1 MRAITNYIILL
12 FAGPLALISGGCKK
26 FVDIPPPTT
35 QIETESLFSD
45 GASAQSAANGVYAQ
59 ITLNSL
65 TMLNGGVT
73 LHAGLSADE
82 LQNTT
87 SDLSLDQYLNNA
99 LVPNEQY
106 VSSRLWSSAY
116 KSIYQA
122 NAVLEG
128 LQQSTKIADSI
139 KNQLRGEMLVVRSV
153 EYFYLANLFGDVPL
167 VLSTDYKKNAVMP
180 RTGTDKIYQQLVAD
194 LTDAKNLIKDV
205 YPSANRARPNKWTAA
220 ALLARVY
227 LYTAKWQEAENESSG
242 VINSG
247 MYSLVSLAT
256 VFQSMNSA
264 ETIWQ
269 MARDNNNT
277 SEGQN
282 FIPSST
288 SVKPVYALT
297 PFLLNAFQSGDGR
310 RSQWL
315 SSNTVGGMTYYYPYK
330 YKARLSTP
338 ASEYYI
344 VLRLAEQYLIRAEA
358 RAQQNELP
366 AAVSD
371 LNLIR
376 NRAGLAPLPS
386 TLSQAQVLAAVSQE
400 RQTEL
405 FSEWGNRWLDLKR
418 TGKID
423 AVLSAEKTGWKPS
436 SALYPVP
443 QLEIQA
449 NPYLVQNP
457 GY

>member
-1 MRAITNYIILL
+1 MRVTNHIFRFTLPLVLL
-12 FAGPLALISGGCKK
+12 LGSCKK
-26 FVDIPPPTT
+26 FVDVPSPTT
-35 QIETESLFSD
+35 QLQTGSVFADGPSAVSAVNGLYSL
-45 GASAQSAANGVYAQ
+45 V
-59 ITLNSL
+59 TLNSL
-65 TMLNGGVT
+65 TILNGGMT
-73 LHAGLSADE
+73 IHAGLSADE

-87 SDLSLDQYLNNA
+87 SDLSLDQYVNNA
-99 LVPNEQY
+99 LVPTEQY
-106 VSSRLWSSAY
+106 LSSRLWSSAY

-122 NAVLEG
+122 NAILEG
-128 LQQSTKIADSI
+128 LGQSTTIADSV
-139 KNQLRGEMLVVRSV
+139 KKQLRGEMLTFRSL
-153 EYFYLANLFGDVPL
+153 EYFYLGNLFGDVPL
-167 VLSTDYKKNAVMP
+167 VISTDYRKTAAMP
-180 RTGTDKIYQQLVAD
+180 RTAVTQIYQQLITD
-194 LTDAKNLIKDV
+194 LTEAKTLMKDL

-227 LYTAKWQEAENESSG
+227 LYTGKWQEAESESSQVIGSG
-242 VINSG
+242 VYN
-247 MYSLVSLAT
+247 LVSLSN
-256 VFQSMNSA
+256 VFQSMASQ

-269 MARDNNNT
+269 LARDNNNT
-277 SEGQN
+277 SEGQS

-288 SVKPVYALT
+288 TVKPTYALT
-297 PFLLNAFQSGDGR
+297 PYLLNAFQSGDGR
-310 RSQWL
+310 KSQWL
-315 SSNTVGGMTYYYPYK
+315 SSNTVAGITYYYPYK
-330 YKARLSTP
+330 YKTRSSTP
-338 ASEYYI
+338 TSEYYI

-358 RAQQNELP
+358 RAQQNQLP
-366 AAVSD
+366 GAVSD

-386 TLSQAQVLAAVSQE
+386 TLTQVQVLAAVSQE
-400 RQTEL
+400 RQMEL

-423 AVLSAEKTGWKPS
+423 AVLSAEKTAWKPS